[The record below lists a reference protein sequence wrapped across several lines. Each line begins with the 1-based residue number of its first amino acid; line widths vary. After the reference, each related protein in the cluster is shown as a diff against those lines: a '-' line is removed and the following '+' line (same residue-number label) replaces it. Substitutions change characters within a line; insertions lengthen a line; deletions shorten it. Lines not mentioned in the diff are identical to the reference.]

1 MKINR
6 YQKAAS
12 FFTLLILCG
21 ILLSGCGLFDDSQK
35 FGALPDPPVKFTQQ
49 EYCNPDNPE
58 DGYMAVEYNG
68 RLYVPYGTLK
78 GMITPKNVKECI
90 GYIFREDYPDD
101 TNTHLH
107 TLADDPEVNFLMDYY
122 VNGEMEQ
129 PFFYRAIDTV
139 GKDIRILDFIESLEY
154 DIWK

>member
-1 MKINR
+1 MTV
-6 YQKAAS
+6 
-12 FFTLLILCG
+12 TLLYPQSQKKSSVFG
-21 ILLSGCGLFDDSQK
+21 KKFDDSQK

-90 GYIFREDYPDD
+90 GYIFFR
-101 TNTHLH
+101 L
-107 TLADDPEVNFLMDYY
+107 
-122 VNGEMEQ
+122 
-129 PFFYRAIDTV
+129 
-139 GKDIRILDFIESLEY
+139 
-154 DIWK
+154 